1 MIFTIYWVN
10 YLLLYKW
17 KYQFAFKLGPDEEYL
32 RQAKEKFEER
42 WRHPPSQVNKN
53 RIFELMFEFA
63 CYNINFF
70 FQGRNKFGW
79 FLSNSDVSLW

>member
-1 MIFTIYWVN
+1 
-10 YLLLYKW
+10 
-17 KYQFAFKLGPDEEYL
+17 LGPDEEYL

-70 FQGRNKFGW
+70 FQGRNKFG
-79 FLSNSDVSLW
+79 